1 MIRNLISSGNRQKR
15 LSLNKLTLSSNKHKH
30 RPKKDT
36 ELIGNTYYQINEKP
50 ERYIIAYKQKKQ
62 LIETTARS
70 NKVTIGDKEIIEYN
84 LFHNKTYL
92 TCIPVRIVR
101 HKNPLTFLESV
112 AKYTISFV
120 DAAGESYTFSHKTL
134 SEILSNLRDLGY
146 VLSDGAEG
154 ALGAMVQAYK
164 ESKQIV
170 DNEDMD
176 YIGFFTDKDNKIIA
190 SNIKITDPVV
200 AHLDDALAFLEEL
213 KQYYEKRLDLLA
225 TATVWG
231 MIAPAIFMLK
241 TNNYFL
247 KWFHFYGFP
256 NAIKSNTGKIILS
269 FDGHHDDE
277 DYLLKMSRIDTIA
290 RLGDQISHTTF
301 PKLVDEADLNGLEK
315 VWLVNA

>member
-1 MIRNLISSGNRQKR
+1 MIRNLISSGMTGYKAFITKQINAKQTTSTNTDRRKI
-15 LSLNKLTLSSNKHKH
+15 S
-30 RPKKDT
+30 

-154 ALGAMVQAYK
+154 ALG
-164 ESKQIV
+164 
-170 DNEDMD
+170 
-176 YIGFFTDKDNKIIA
+176 
-190 SNIKITDPVV
+190 
-200 AHLDDALAFLEEL
+200 
-213 KQYYEKRLDLLA
+213 
-225 TATVWG
+225 
-231 MIAPAIFMLK
+231 
-241 TNNYFL
+241 
-247 KWFHFYGFP
+247 
-256 NAIKSNTGKIILS
+256 
-269 FDGHHDDE
+269 
-277 DYLLKMSRIDTIA
+277 
-290 RLGDQISHTTF
+290 
-301 PKLVDEADLNGLEK
+301 
-315 VWLVNA
+315 